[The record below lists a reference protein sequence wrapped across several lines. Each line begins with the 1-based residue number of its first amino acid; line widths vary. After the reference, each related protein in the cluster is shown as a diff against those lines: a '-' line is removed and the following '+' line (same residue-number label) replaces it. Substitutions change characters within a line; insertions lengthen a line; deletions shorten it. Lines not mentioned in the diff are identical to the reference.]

1 MRSLD
6 KHNTTELLYTSRWYS
21 VTLKLFGT
29 IAARFVGLKEVI
41 IMRVEKSGKNVESLF
56 SDIVHPHGGILYSL
70 FILPAILMQQL
81 DPYYI
86 DAGTAGMIVQGLI
99 GAAVAGMAMG
109 VVFRRRITDWV
120 RRKFR
125 RSGSSGDEEDTE
137 DVLAT
142 ETKTESDE

>member
-1 MRSLD
+1 
-6 KHNTTELLYTSRWYS
+6 
-21 VTLKLFGT
+21 
-29 IAARFVGLKEVI
+29 
-41 IMRVEKSGKNVESLF
+41 
-56 SDIVHPHGGILYSL
+56 
-70 FILPAILMQQL
+70 MQQL

-109 VVFRRRITDWV
+109 VVFRRRIADWV
-120 RRKFR
+120 RSKFK

-137 DVLAT
+137 GAHTT

>member
-1 MRSLD
+1 MR
-6 KHNTTELLYTSRWYS
+6 
-21 VTLKLFGT
+21 
-29 IAARFVGLKEVI
+29 I
-41 IMRVEKSGKNVESLF
+41 EKSGKNVESLL
-56 SDIVHPHGGILYSL
+56 SDIVHPHGGVLYSL

-99 GAAVAGMAMG
+99 GAAIAGMAMG
-109 VVFRRRITDWV
+109 VVFRRRITGWV
-120 RRKFR
+120 RSKFR

-137 DVLAT
+137 DALTT

>member
-1 MRSLD
+1 M
-6 KHNTTELLYTSRWYS
+6 
-21 VTLKLFGT
+21 
-29 IAARFVGLKEVI
+29 I
-41 IMRVEKSGKNVESLF
+41 IRRVEKSGKNVESLF
-56 SDIVHPHGGILYSL
+56 NDIVHPHGGVVYSL
-70 FILPAILMQQL
+70 FIMPAVLMQQL

-109 VVFRRRITDWV
+109 VVFRRRIADWV
-120 RRKFR
+120 RSKFK

-137 DVLAT
+137 GAHTT

>member
-1 MRSLD
+1 
-6 KHNTTELLYTSRWYS
+6 
-21 VTLKLFGT
+21 
-29 IAARFVGLKEVI
+29 
-41 IMRVEKSGKNVESLF
+41 MRVEKSGKNVESLF
-56 SDIVHPHGGILYSL
+56 SDIVHPHREVFYSL

-99 GAAVAGMAMG
+99 GAAIAGMAMG

-120 RRKFR
+120 KSKFK
-125 RSGSSGDEEDTE
+125 RSGSSRDKEDTE
-137 DVLAT
+137 DVLTT

>member
-1 MRSLD
+1 
-6 KHNTTELLYTSRWYS
+6 
-21 VTLKLFGT
+21 
-29 IAARFVGLKEVI
+29 
-41 IMRVEKSGKNVESLF
+41 MRVEKSEKKVESLF
-56 SDIVHPHGGILYSL
+56 SDIVHPHRGVLYSL

-99 GAAVAGMAMG
+99 GAAIAGMAMG

-120 RRKFR
+120 RSKFK
-125 RSGSSGDEEDTE
+125 RSGSSGDEGDTE
-137 DVLAT
+137 GAHTT